1 MLANWTSR
9 CAVYELDW
17 SLVMGVQEWPQVAS
31 EVIEDKIDSILSILP
46 TPHPFSP
53 QAPEDYHQL
62 FGQFLSF
69 PFLADTLNWIV
80 RRHWTGDGRSGNVSR
95 EKS

>member
-1 MLANWTSR
+1 MA
-9 CAVYELDW
+9 AG
-17 SLVMGVQEWPQVAS
+17 GVGG
-31 EVIEDKIDSILSILP
+31 EDEIDSTPSFLP
-46 TPHPFSP
+46 ANPHFFN

-80 RRHWTGDGRSGNVSR
+80 RRHWTGDGRSGNVS
-95 EKS
+95 